1 MKRTAQR
8 YGQLQKENEAE
19 LFGQQGTAGIDF
31 KKYSSI
37 TVKRSG
43 KGSDDAKPFNDFKS
57 LKSEIPDFMVR
68 NISKLKFE
76 KPTPIQKHSIPLGLK
91 GYDLM
96 CVAQTGSG
104 KTGAFLVRPCYV
116 GFSLCK

>member
-1 MKRTAQR
+1 M
-8 YGQLQKENEAE
+8 
-19 LFGQQGTAGIDF
+19 
-31 KKYSSI
+31 
-37 TVKRSG
+37 KRSG

-91 GYDLM
+91 GSCNSRNVKYASDHSFRYPRSPEA
-96 CVAQTGSG
+96 VARQVIGSDTLVLAVEG
-104 KTGAFLVRPCYV
+104 GAVCAETRTCY
-116 GFSLCK
+116 LDHLENL